1 MGKFIDPTRD
11 HLQGVRDIT
20 DAREASA
27 LFFAAQKAHV
37 AKHGPV
43 VGARSRYP
51 RAGQSTSAPG
61 AGGCAVPRRDSERCR
76 TKRDE
81 CGTSVLGFNSV
92 FGTVQAGVFPLVGG
106 NTSATLRIDS
116 GNAAEYR
123 GEKIFFECRD
133 AAAGFGVVPGLLISA
148 FISGAEQLVGTGNV
162 FGITSAVFALTNE
175 PLPINWAP
183 WQNSGQQQLDL
194 QFTNFLAAAVT
205 IQVFGVF
212 WGTRM

>member
-11 HLQGVRDIT
+11 HMQGIRDIA

-27 LFFAAQKAHV
+27 LFFASQQEHV
-37 AKHGPV
+37 KKHGPV
-43 VGARSRYP
+43 AGGRYP
-51 RAGQSTSAPG
+51 RAGQSGYP
-61 AGGCAVPRRDSERCR
+61 GGCATPRTDPAKCR
-76 TKRDE
+76 APGTGNE
-81 CGTSVLGFNSV
+81 CGSILGFNSV

-116 GNAAEYR
+116 GNASRFR
-123 GEKIFFECRD
+123 GESVFFECRD

-148 FISGAEQLVGTGNV
+148 FISGAEQLVGTGNP

-175 PLPINWAP
+175 PLPINNWE
-183 WQNSGQQQLDL
+183 WENSGQQQLDL
-194 QFTNFLAAAVT
+194 QFTNFLAAGVT